1 MARRIDDPVAL
12 TAALASELLVS
23 WAPDNLD
30 RRLALDDELV
40 SVAATNGIAYAELIG
55 RHFRMVDHLESGDR
69 AAADA
74 DFAACQ
80 LLAER
85 LGHYAFHV
93 QLAWYRSMLAFV
105 EGRLDDAEQLVHD
118 AFQRNLAS
126 NEPAAWTAYGAQM
139 FRLRREQGR
148 HAELEATLRASAE
161 LQPHLAG
168 ALLTGVATIA
178 AEHGRTDEA
187 REVLDAVL
195 ASGPFADGN
204 DLMIPLHA
212 AQIAEAAVA
221 VGHDAGGRAR
231 RPRARHARG
240 RSRPARDRATC
251 ASVPSTARAATSPGR
266 SGGSTTRSSATN
278 ARSTSRKPSARGSTP
293 TAHGSGSRTRSPPR
307 DADGDRERVEF
318 LAPAVVRVAEE
329 LGTPMVADSARAPLA
344 DASESPRST
353 PEFAPETRRC

>member
-1 MARRIDDPVAL
+1 MERARTEGDPVRIARAVLGIGGGGFWGWWDEFGVADLDLVAYLERALEALEDDEDEEGSVLRCELLARLAVEGYFAFTRERRRALSAEALEMARRIDDPVAL

-161 LQPHLAG
+161 LQPHL
-168 ALLTGVATIA
+168 
-178 AEHGRTDEA
+178 
-187 REVLDAVL
+187 
-195 ASGPFADGN
+195 
-204 DLMIPLHA
+204 
-212 AQIAEAAVA
+212 
-221 VGHDAGGRAR
+221 GGRAAHR
-231 RPRARHARG
+231 CRD
-240 RSRPARDRATC
+240 RSRPNTAVPTKRA
-251 ASVPSTARAATSPGR
+251 
-266 SGGSTTRSSATN
+266 RSSTP
-278 ARSTSRKPSARGSTP
+278 SSRPVR
-293 TAHGSGSRTRSPPR
+293 SRT
-307 DADGDRERVEF
+307 A
-318 LAPAVVRVAEE
+318 
-329 LGTPMVADSARAPLA
+329 T
-344 DASESPRST
+344 T
-353 PEFAPETRRC
+353 